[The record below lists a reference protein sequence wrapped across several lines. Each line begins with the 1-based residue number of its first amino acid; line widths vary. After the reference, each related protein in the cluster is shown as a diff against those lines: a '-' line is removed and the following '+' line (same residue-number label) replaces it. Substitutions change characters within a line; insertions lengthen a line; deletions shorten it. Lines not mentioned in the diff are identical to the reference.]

1 MRAAVYHG
9 REDVRIEQV
18 EERAIAPG
26 SVRVAVEACGICGSD
41 LHEYAEGPIAIP
53 ADHPHPLTGETLPL
67 TMGHEFA
74 GTVVE
79 TGGGVDDPEVGDAVV
94 VNPIVACGECR
105 YCTGGRYSLCDSLMN
120 IGIHGGGGGFAERVV
135 VPAENA
141 VALPE
146 GVSFEQGA
154 LVEPLSVGLHA
165 VRRSGLAAGDTA
177 AVFGAGPVGLGVL
190 QAAVAAGAREVYVS
204 EPRDARRELAARLG
218 ATEVVDPTETEPV
231 RAISAAT
238 DGGTDVAFE
247 VAGVESALT
256 GAVRTTRK
264 AGTTVV
270 VSLFEETTDFDPN
283 LVMLGERN
291 LLGSYGYRGGPLAGH
306 GEFAATMQMLRDGR
320 LEAEPTVTGRISLAD
335 VVDEGFERLRDPD
348 SDHVKVLVEP

>member
-135 VPAENA
+135 VSAENA

-190 QAAVAAGAREVYVS
+190 QAAAILAPAALGRLF
-204 EPRDARRELAARLG
+204 PRGLL
-218 ATEVVDPTETEPV
+218 V
-231 RAISAAT
+231 
-238 DGGTDVAFE
+238 
-247 VAGVESALT
+247 SALLYMLLPSVYRRYFVQDTAEEPAT
-256 GAVRTTRK
+256 GPD
-264 AGTTVV
+264 GT
-270 VSLFEETTDFDPN
+270 
-283 LVMLGERN
+283 
-291 LLGSYGYRGGPLAGH
+291 GS
-306 GEFAATMQMLRDGR
+306 E
-320 LEAEPTVTGRISLAD
+320 
-335 VVDEGFERLRDPD
+335 
-348 SDHVKVLVEP
+348 